1 MDPNADY
8 AALHAAAALREA
20 GDCEH
25 LDAAAGVVD
34 ARADGSVVRI
44 LSAAR
49 EHLEMDVAY
58 FSHFGS
64 ADQVVQGSEGDR
76 ASFGLVPGRTIA
88 LIDSYCQ
95 RMLDG
100 RVANI
105 VADPRN
111 DEQVMLLASTI
122 DSDIG
127 AYIGVPVSFSDGYL
141 YGTLACARHAPAP
154 WLGKRD
160 VSFMHVLA
168 RLLAEQLERQEVAS
182 ERERYRT
189 EAVALNALVAALD
202 ARDSYSGRH
211 SNAVVELAE
220 QVAEELGL
228 PQSSMGEIKHVA
240 LLHDIGK
247 IGIPDSILVKPGPL
261 SDAEWELMRSHSI
274 IGAEIVASI
283 ASIAHL
289 AAAIRAEHERWD
301 GMGYPDGL
309 VREQIPL
316 ASRIALACDAYDA
329 MTSDRPYRDQLEPE
343 YARRELAE
351 HAGAQFDADVVAA
364 LLRVLG
370 R

>member
-1 MDPNADY
+1 MRTRAPRYLRDLPPPGRAVNGHHRLALAVLVAEVDEHGVAIVLGPQAMD
-8 AALHAAAALREA
+8 
-20 GDCEH
+20 
-25 LDAAAGVVD
+25 GVAILGED
-34 ARADGSVVRI
+34 ARSGVVRI
-44 LSAAR
+44 GDERGPAR
-49 EHLEMDVAY
+49 
-58 FSHFGS
+58 
-64 ADQVVQGSEGDR
+64 R
-76 ASFGLVPGRTIA
+76 
-88 LIDSYCQ
+88 
-95 RMLDG
+95 
-100 RVANI
+100 
-105 VADPRN
+105 
-111 DEQVMLLASTI
+111 
-122 DSDIG
+122 
-127 AYIGVPVSFSDGYL
+127 
-141 YGTLACARHAPAP
+141 
-154 WLGKRD
+154 
-160 VSFMHVLA
+160 
-168 RLLAEQLERQEVAS
+168 
-182 ERERYRT
+182 
-189 EAVALNALVAALD
+189 AVALNALVAALD

-289 AAAIRAEHERWD
+289 AGAIRAEHERWD

-329 MTSDRPYRDQLEPE
+329 MTSDRPYRDQLDPE